1 MDVFIGTLAVAV
13 LGGVL
18 AFAREQIKNAREDV
32 TFYRET
38 LLPAVEKQQ
47 DVLEKHQLILE
58 QLQERQIRESGEH
71 ER

>member
-32 TFYRET
+32 EFYRKE

-47 DVLEKHQLILE
+47 QTLERMWAYVK
-58 QLQERQIRESGEH
+58 ERSDGQP
-71 ER
+71 

>member
-1 MDVFIGTLAVAV
+1 VEVFVGTLAVAV

-32 TFYRET
+32 EFYRSS

-47 DVLEKHQLILE
+47 DILEKLSMARIE
-58 QLQERQIRESGEH
+58 EGSKGRGSAGDGS
-71 ER
+71 